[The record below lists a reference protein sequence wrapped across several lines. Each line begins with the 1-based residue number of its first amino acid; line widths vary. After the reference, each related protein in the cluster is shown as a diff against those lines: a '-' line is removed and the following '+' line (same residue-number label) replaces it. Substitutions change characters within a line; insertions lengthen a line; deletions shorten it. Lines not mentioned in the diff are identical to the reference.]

1 MIEDITKGALLG
13 LAVAAPVGP
22 IGLLCIRRTLESGF
36 KAGVAGGLGTA
47 LADAVYAAIAAL
59 GITAVAKAMIA
70 IEMPLKLV
78 AIAVLIWLGAATI
91 RRRPAVDPA
100 PLDGG
105 GALKLFAQTFALTLT
120 NPGTIL
126 SFAALYA
133 GFAGADARALVA
145 GTFTGSL
152 LWWVMLSGVV
162 AASRRRIT
170 PAVMV
175 WINRFAGALFLAFA
189 AAIAWELKNGRG
201 L

>member
-1 MIEDITKGALLG
+1 MIEDFTKGALLG
-13 LAVAAPVGP
+13 LAMAAPVGP

-36 KAGVAGGLGTA
+36 KAGVSGGLGTA
-47 LADAVYAAIAAL
+47 LADGVYAAIAAF
-59 GITAVAKAMIA
+59 GITAVATSLVA
-70 IEMPLKLV
+70 IQTPLQLI
-78 AIAVLIWLGAATI
+78 AIAVLIWLGIATI

-100 PLDGG
+100 PLTGG

-120 NPGTIL
+120 NPATTL

-133 GFAGADARALVA
+133 GFAGADARALVV

-152 LWWVMLSGVV
+152 LWWVILSGVV

-170 PAVMV
+170 PGAMI

-189 AAIAWELKNGRG
+189 AAIAWALMSR
-201 L
+201 